1 MNPQAIVL
9 SASIFGGLAV
19 FIFGMHLMSDGL
31 QKTVG
36 DRMRGILSML
46 TSHPIK
52 GIIAGIVAAVIFQS
66 SSATILMTLSFA
78 NAGLIG
84 LRQAISVIIGAN
96 LGATVTSQITA
107 FDLGS
112 YAWIFVFIGFVLL
125 FFMKSKEWAKDAGQ
139 IVFGFGIFFVGI
151 ATMDAA
157 FMQLADAKSF
167 TDIVLW
173 MSGMP
178 VVAVLFGLLL
188 ALLLNSSAA
197 VIALIQCV
205 TVMSIE
211 GFIPVILGANV
222 GVAIR
227 TFLSAGKTSVNGK
240 RAATA
245 HVVFNI
251 TAFVIAIWFIPQIA
265 YIVEVISPQ
274 GLQSDVIAR
283 QAANVNLIFNL
294 FGAVIFLPLSGVLAK
309 ILKRCFKDDVTDI
322 KSSDREYSSGYLDF
336 HVINQP
342 EVAIHMVIRELLRI
356 GRLARD
362 MFIKSKR
369 AFISGDIKAAEQI
382 IDEDKTINVL
392 RDRLVR
398 YLSEILAGEN
408 TNDYQKNA
416 IAEFY
421 HMAADVEHIGDYCKN
436 IATLAIE
443 KEKNE
448 YRLSDKAYTE
458 IYECFDLVKKMMDDT
473 FEAIDE
479 GSSKIADSVIHQED
493 KIDIVEADFR
503 SRHISRLESGE
514 CDTASTV
521 VYVDVMHNLERIG
534 DSCSNIAEAINRGFI
549 FKRENEGQ

>member
-139 IVFGFGIFFVGI
+139 IIFGFGIFFVGI

-157 FMQLADAKSF
+157 FIQLADTKSF
-167 TDIVLW
+167 TDIVSW

-178 VVAVLFGLLL
+178 VAAVLFGLLV

-205 TVMSIE
+205 TVMSLE
-211 GFIPVILGANV
+211 GVIPVILGANV

-227 TFLSAGKTSVNGK
+227 TFLSAGRTSVNGK

-265 YIVEVISPQ
+265 YIVEAISPQ
-274 GLQSDVIAR
+274 GLQGDVIAR

-294 FGAVIFLPLSGVLAK
+294 FGAVIFLPLSGVLSK
-309 ILKRCFKDDVTDI
+309 ILKKCFKDNVTDS
-322 KSSDREYSSGYLDF
+322 KLHNDGYSGYLD
-336 HVINQP
+336 VNIINQP
-342 EVAIHMVIRELLRI
+342 EVAMHMVIRELLRI

-362 MFIKSKR
+362 MFIKCKR
-369 AFISGDIKAAEQI
+369 AFISADIKTAEQV
-382 IDEDKTINVL
+382 IDEDRTINIL

-398 YLSEILAGEN
+398 YLSEILASEN

-443 KEKNE
+443 KERNE
-448 YRLSDKAYTE
+448 YKLSDKAYTE

-473 FEAIDE
+473 FDAIDE